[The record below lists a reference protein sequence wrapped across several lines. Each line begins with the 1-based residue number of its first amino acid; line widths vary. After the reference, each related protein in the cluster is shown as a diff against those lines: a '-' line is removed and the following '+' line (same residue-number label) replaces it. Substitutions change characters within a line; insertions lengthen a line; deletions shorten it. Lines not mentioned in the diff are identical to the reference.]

1 LLTLEK
7 ADQGN
12 FMSSQAD
19 KTEAE
24 LKQLWSGK
32 VPPLTPEQRDVALQL
47 WQKIKTRREREKG

>member
-1 LLTLEK
+1 
-7 ADQGN
+7 
-12 FMSSQAD
+12 MSSQAE

-32 VPPLTPEQRDVALQL
+32 VPPLTPEQIDIALQL